1 MFISDFAIKR
11 PIITIVTMLALVV
24 FGLVALKQLDTD
36 EFPDFEQPIVFVGVA
51 YPGASPDVVEREVVT
66 RIEDKLSAI
75 SGVEKLNSTSTDGFA
90 QIIVQFSFSKDVDQ
104 ATQDVRDAISSV
116 RAQLPQEILEPI
128 LQKFDPST
136 LPAVSLALTST
147 VLSPAQLTQLA
158 DGQIAGELRSIPG
171 VAQVNVVGGDSAQL
185 NVEVQ
190 PSALA
195 ASGVGIDQVVAA
207 VRSQNLAAPVG
218 RLNTELEQR
227 TIRLAGRL
235 EHPEEFNQIVVA
247 QRGSRL
253 VRLGELANVEV
264 GVAEPTSAA
273 LYDGAPAI
281 GLDLVKG
288 RENSTTAVSDAVR
301 LRVNEL
307 QKTLPSGTRIVY
319 VRDAGVRVRNSV
331 KNVEETL
338 IEGALLTVLVVFL
351 FLNSWRSTVITG
363 LALPVSVLAAFV
375 PLLIFGFTLNVMSLM
390 GLSLAIGILI
400 DDAIVVRENIVRHVE
415 MGKDHTTASH
425 EGTDEIGLAVTAT
438 TFSIVAV
445 FVPVGFMP
453 GIAGQLFKPFAL
465 TIAAAVLVSLFV
477 SFSLDPMMSAYWA
490 DPHVPEEKKA
500 WITRL
505 LDRFNRWFDA
515 QADRYT
521 RLVGWALDHRW
532 WMIGMAFATF
542 VVALGLQ
549 VAFGGFGFAPLSDNS
564 ELNVAIEAP
573 AGSSLQYTMLKA
585 EEVGR
590 IVRRHP
596 EVAYTYTTV
605 GSASGSAAT
614 DAATVYVRLVPK
626 HQRSISQDAFG
637 RIVRK
642 EVAVVAGASAYT
654 FAAGGFGGNQKQ
666 IQLQL
671 QGPDATVLTRLADEI
686 AAAARTVPGAVDV
699 GLSTRG
705 QKPELSVNVNRG
717 LAASVGVSL
726 SQLATALRFAFAGVD
741 AGTWVDPAGVSRY
754 VHVRLAP
761 ESRGKATDL
770 GQLPVIVGPA
780 TGDPGSANDPRFV
793 PLSQIATIA
802 PSSGPA
808 QIDHYQRQR
817 VVTIG
822 ANVLGA
828 SVGNVAAEVTRK
840 VNAVALPPGYRINQG
855 GQVENQNQMFTA
867 IVIALMIAVML
878 MYLILVI
885 QFGSFLDPLA
895 ILVSLP
901 LSLIGVVVAL
911 LLLHDTLNVM
921 SLIGVMMLMGIV
933 AKNAILLIDFA
944 KWSHR
949 DRGLPLREA
958 LIEAGRIRLR
968 PIMMTTL
975 ALVAGMI
982 PVAVGYGE
990 GADFRAPL
998 GRAVIG
1004 GVIASTVLT
1013 LVVIPTVYE
1022 IMEEWRSRLLTR
1034 FLPKLGVHV
1043 PEPVPTPGDD

>member
-24 FGLVALKQLDTD
+24 FGLVSLFKLDTD
-36 EFPDFEQPIVFVGVA
+36 EFPDFEQPIVFVGVG
-51 YPGASPDVVEREVVT
+51 YPGAAPDVVEREVVT
-66 RIEDKLSAI
+66 RLEDKFAGI

-90 QIIVQFSFSKDVDQ
+90 QIVIQFAFSKSVDQ
-104 ATQDVRDAISSV
+104 AAQDVRDAISSV
-116 RAQLPQEILEPI
+116 RSQLPQEIIEPMI
-128 LQKFDPST
+128 QRFDPSA
-136 LPAVSLALTST
+136 LPIVSLALTST
-147 VLSPAQLTQLA
+147 SLTTPQLSQLA
-158 DGQIAGELRSIPG
+158 DLQLAGELRSIPG
-171 VAQVNVVGGDSAQL
+171 VAQVNVVGADSAQL
-185 NVEVQ
+185 NVDVH
-190 PSALA
+190 PGSLNAT
-195 ASGVGIDQVVAA
+195 GVGIDQIISA

-218 RLNTELEQR
+218 RLMSELDQR

-235 EHPEEFNQIVVA
+235 ERPEEFEQIVLA
-247 QRGSRL
+247 QRGGQL
-253 VRLGELANVEV
+253 VRLGEVAEVTV
-264 GVAEPTSAA
+264 GVAEASSAA
-273 LYDGAPAI
+273 LYNGAPAV
-281 GLDLVKG
+281 GLDIVKG
-288 RENSTTAVSDAVR
+288 KENSTTAVSDAIR
-301 LRVNEL
+301 ARVAEL
-307 QKTLPSGTRIVY
+307 QKTLPAGTRIAF
-319 VRDAGVRVRNSV
+319 VRDAGIRVTRSV
-331 KNVEETL
+331 HNVEETL
-338 IEGALLTVLVVFL
+338 LEGALLTVLVVFL

-363 LALPVSVLAAFV
+363 LALPVSVLSAFV

-415 MGKDHTTASH
+415 MGKDHMKASH

-465 TIAAAVLVSLFV
+465 TIASAVLVSLFV
-477 SFSLDPMMSAYWA
+477 SFSLDPMLSAYWA
-490 DPHVPEEKKA
+490 DPHVPEERKR
-500 WITRL
+500 WVTRV
-505 LDRFNRWFDA
+505 LDRFNHWFDR

-521 RLVGWALDHRW
+521 RLVAWALDHRW
-532 WMIGMAFATF
+532 SMIGIAVGTF
-542 VVALGLQ
+542 VLSIALQ
-549 VAFGGFGFAPLSDNS
+549 VAFGGFGFSPLSDNS

-573 AGSSLQYTMLKA
+573 PGSSLAYTTLKA

-590 IVRRHP
+590 MVRAHK

-605 GSASGSAAT
+605 GSASGSGAT

-626 HQRSISQDAFG
+626 HDRDVSQDVFG
-637 RIVRK
+637 RVIRA
-642 EVAVVAGASAYT
+642 EVAKVAGATAYT

-666 IQLQL
+666 LQLQL
-671 QGPDATVLTRLADEI
+671 QGPDALTLTRLAEQI
-686 AAAARTVPGAVDV
+686 ATAVRTVPGAVDV

-705 QKPELSVNVNRG
+705 QKPELAVNVNRG
-717 LAASVGVSL
+717 LAAALGVNL
-726 SQLATALRFAFAGVD
+726 GQLATAVRFAFAGVD

-761 ESRGKATDL
+761 ESRGRASDL
-770 GQLPVIVGPA
+770 GQLPIMVG
-780 TGDPGSANDPRFV
+780 TGAASV
-793 PLSQIATIA
+793 PLQQIATIL
-802 PSSGPA
+802 PQSGPA

-828 SVGNVAAEVTRK
+828 SVGNVAQEVTKK
-840 VNAVALPPGYRINQG
+840 VNAVPLPPGYKINQG
-855 GQVENQNQMFTA
+855 GQVESQNQMFAAIITA
-867 IVIALMIAVML
+867 LGVAVML

-911 LLLHDTLNVM
+911 LVLRDTLNIM

-944 KWSHR
+944 KWSHK
-949 DRGLPLREA
+949 DRGLPLRDA

-968 PIMMTTL
+968 PIMMTTI
-975 ALVAGMI
+975 ALVAGMM
-982 PVAVGYGE
+982 PVAIGYGE

-1022 IMEEWRSRLLTR
+1022 IMEEWREGMLARFKRRLAVGH
-1034 FLPKLGVHV
+1034 PA
-1043 PEPVPTPGDD
+1043 PPVRVSGD